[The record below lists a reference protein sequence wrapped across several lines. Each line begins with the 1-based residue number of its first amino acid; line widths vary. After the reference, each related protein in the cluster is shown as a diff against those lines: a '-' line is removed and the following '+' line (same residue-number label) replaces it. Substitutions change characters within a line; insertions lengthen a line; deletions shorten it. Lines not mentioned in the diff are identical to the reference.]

1 MMRRKQYDALKKT
14 LMTGPQWC
22 DVLGV
27 IMYDPGGFPSDEAYE
42 KPMALPH
49 FVKWAL
55 ASSTGSE
62 NCSNELLDCANYA
75 AEDGDL

>member
-1 MMRRKQYDALKKT
+1 MMRRKQYDALKRTK
-14 LMTGPQWC
+14 LTGQQWC

-27 IMYDPGGFPSDEAYE
+27 VMYDPGGWPSEAAFRSQT
-42 KPMALPH
+42 ALPE
-49 FVKWAL
+49 FVKRAL

-62 NCSNELLDCANYA
+62 DCSTELLDCANYA

>member
-14 LMTGPQWC
+14 RMTGPQWC

-27 IMYDPGGFPSDEAYE
+27 VMYDPGGWDAERAFLSA
-42 KPMALPH
+42 MALPD
-49 FVKWAL
+49 FVKRAL
-55 ASSTGSE
+55 NSSTGSE
-62 NCSNELLDCANYA
+62 DCATELLDCANYA